1 MNKERG
7 ITLINILIDH
17 KNKKEFEKD
26 IEAIKKIFDI
36 VEMSDIKE
44 YKKKYYIEI
53 DAIRKREN
61 KI

>member
-1 MNKERG
+1 MA
-7 ITLINILIDH
+7 LINILIDH

-26 IEAIKKIFDI
+26 IEAIKKVFDI
-36 VEMSDIKE
+36 VEISDIKE

-61 KI
+61 KL